1 MQIRKKSPHFL
12 SSEQFSVFSF
22 FTKTRKT
29 LELLNPK
36 KVIVFVMVKVEIL
49 FLR

>member
-1 MQIRKKSPHFL
+1 MHFTVISKRL
-12 SSEQFSVFSF
+12 
-22 FTKTRKT
+22 KTRKT